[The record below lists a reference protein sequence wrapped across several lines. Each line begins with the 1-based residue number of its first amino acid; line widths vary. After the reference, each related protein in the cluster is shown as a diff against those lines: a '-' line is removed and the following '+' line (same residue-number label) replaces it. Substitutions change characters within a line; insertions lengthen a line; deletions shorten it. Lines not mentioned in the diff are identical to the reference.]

1 MRGTC
6 EQLTISENEGRKEL
20 RLGEE
25 RDGLRRVNSCFVFVP
40 RILFLRGIVC
50 CNGQLCGKQ
59 EVRNY
64 IFILQELEEED
75 GRRNVGEKEEGCQV
89 KDSHRGSKHARCGK
103 KGTRCMSGRERGRG

>member
-1 MRGTC
+1 MRGIRK
-6 EQLTISENEGRKEL
+6 QLTIPEKEARKEL
-20 RLGEE
+20 RLREE
-25 RDGLRRVNSCFVFVP
+25 RDGLRRVNSCFVLVP
-40 RILFLRGIVC
+40 NILFPRGIVC
-50 CNGQLCGKQ
+50 SNGQLCGKQ

-89 KDSHRGSKHARCGK
+89 KDLHRGRKHARCGK